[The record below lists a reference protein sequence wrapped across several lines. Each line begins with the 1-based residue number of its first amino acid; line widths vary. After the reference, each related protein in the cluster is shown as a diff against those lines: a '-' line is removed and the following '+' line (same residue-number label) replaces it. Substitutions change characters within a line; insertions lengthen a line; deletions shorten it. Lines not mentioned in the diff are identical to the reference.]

1 VDGSKKLWTISPS
14 PPAESSYF
22 ELIRKKST
30 VVSQSPRSNQK
41 KRCQKGE
48 GVDDGDR
55 SIEHQCP
62 TKFASPCYAHAM
74 PIPPKGVIRSH
85 PIPLT
90 PYQDAKENHPT
101 GQQKGTGRYGC
112 DGSCQDLSQCHANG
126 HDDDELQNQHQQFKE
141 RTTLSSI
148 NLKQ

>member
-1 VDGSKKLWTISPS
+1 MMEIAALSINVQPS
-14 PPAESSYF
+14 LP
-22 ELIRKKST
+22 
-30 VVSQSPRSNQK
+30 
-41 KRCQKGE
+41 
-48 GVDDGDR
+48 
-55 SIEHQCP
+55 H
-62 TKFASPCYAHAM
+62 HAM
-74 PIPPKGVIRSH
+74 PMLCPSPHGSQQFWCHQFWCH

-90 PYQDAKENHPT
+90 TYQDAKENHPT